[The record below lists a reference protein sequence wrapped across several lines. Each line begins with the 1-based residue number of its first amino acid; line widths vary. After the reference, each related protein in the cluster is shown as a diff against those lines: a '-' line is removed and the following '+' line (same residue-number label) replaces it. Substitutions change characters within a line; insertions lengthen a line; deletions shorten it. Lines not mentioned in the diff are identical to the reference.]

1 MCLIKMSVQ
10 SKLKSVA
17 CISLLLWAGN
27 NGGLGAMV
35 PPLFFCSKKKKR
47 KQEKTRYF
55 ITEIFQN
62 RSISK
67 QFKMSLF

>member
-35 PPLFFCSKKKKR
+35 PPLFFAAKR
-47 KQEKTRYF
+47 KKG
-55 ITEIFQN
+55 N
-62 RSISK
+62 RKKQGIS
-67 QFKMSLF
+67 

>member
-1 MCLIKMSVQ
+1 MCLIKMRVQ

-35 PPLFFCSKKKKR
+35 PPLFFAAKR
-47 KQEKTRYF
+47 KKGKEKTRYF